1 MTGEQSRQLKVGDR
15 VCWDRSTT
23 DFGTVVDVAW
33 NGVTIRWDDAT
44 PFLSSITTWRGLNA
58 RLLIWCDGR
67 SISFD
72 DAVGLC

>member
-33 NGVTIRWDDAT
+33 NGVTIRWDDGHT
-44 PFLSSITTWRGLNA
+44 IPIQHNDMA
-58 RLLIWCDGR
+58 RVERAPANL
-67 SISFD
+67 
-72 DAVGLC
+72 V